1 MPFNSFDNYPMS
13 WRPILKASGK
23 PLYIELAE
31 QLQSDIQSGVLAPGT
46 KLPPQR
52 ELADFLDINVSTVS
66 RAFKICSSKGLLT
79 GTVGSGTYVAYSVL
93 TNLAASSDTSR
104 PMIELGSM
112 MPETIPQDESVRL
125 LREMLDEPDCG
136 KYFQYSHG
144 IPEWQLDAAS
154 RLLKR
159 VGVSI
164 PNQQILIAGGGQ
176 NAIASIFSSLLSPG
190 DRIGVDPLVYPG
202 VKNLAVQFGIQL
214 VPIEQKEHEIQE
226 DSLLYAIK
234 NYGIKAL
241 YLVPDFQN
249 PTCHTMSEEARKMLA
264 RLARKYDL
272 LIIEDGITALLNDSP
287 LCSIQSN
294 APENTI
300 YILSVSK
307 TVSPAL
313 RLAYMAVPEKYYSA
327 LNGSLNNINLSQSS
341 LLMELSSRLIV
352 SGQIDDL
359 LSRRSIGIA
368 ERNKVADEV
377 LSGFQLYGNSRCL
390 ARWLVLP
397 NGMSG
402 AEFEHAA
409 LEKGVIVYGSER
421 FTVGKDCPE
430 RAARLAVCTP
440 DSIEELRRGLEILR
454 SILE

>member
-1 MPFNSFDNYPMS
+1 MPFNSFDNYPMT
-13 WRPILKASGK
+13 WRPILKDSGK
-23 PLYIELAE
+23 PLYITLAE
-31 QLQSDIQSGVLAPGT
+31 QLQSDIQNGILAPGT

-66 RAFKICSSKGLLT
+66 RAFRICSSKGLLT
-79 GTVGSGTYVAYSVL
+79 GTVGSGTYVTYNVL
-93 TNLAASSDTSR
+93 TNLAASADASR

-125 LREMLDEPDCG
+125 LREMLDEPGCS

-159 VGVSI
+159 VGVSASK
-164 PNQQILIAGGGQ
+164 QQILIAGGGQ
-176 NAIASIFSSLLSPG
+176 NAIASIFSSLLNAG

-214 VPIEQKEHEIQE
+214 VPIEHKEHEIQE

-249 PTCHTMSEEARKMLA
+249 PTCHTMSEDSRKMIA
-264 RLARKYDL
+264 RIAQEHDL
-272 LIIEDGITALLNDSP
+272 LIIEDGITALLNDYP
-287 LCSIQSN
+287 MRSIQSY
-294 APENTI
+294 APDNTV
-300 YILSVSK
+300 YLLSMSK

-313 RLAYMAVPEKYYSA
+313 RLAYLAVPEKYYPA
-327 LNGSLNNINLSQSS
+327 LNNSLNNINLSQSS

-359 LSRRSIGIA
+359 LLRRSVGIA

-377 LSGFQLYGNSRCL
+377 LSGFQLEGNRHCL
-390 ARWLVLP
+390 ARWLVLT

-402 AEFEHAA
+402 AEFERAA
-409 LEKGVIVYGSER
+409 LQEGVIVYGSER
-421 FTVGKDCPE
+421 FAVGKDCPE
-430 RAARLAVCTP
+430 RAARLAICTP
-440 DSIEELRRGLEILR
+440 DSIDELRRGLEILR
-454 SILE
+454 HILE